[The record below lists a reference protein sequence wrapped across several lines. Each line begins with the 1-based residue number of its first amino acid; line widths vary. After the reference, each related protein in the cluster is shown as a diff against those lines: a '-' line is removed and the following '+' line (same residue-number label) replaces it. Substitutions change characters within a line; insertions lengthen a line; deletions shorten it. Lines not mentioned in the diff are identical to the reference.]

1 MKKNAFCG
9 ILLILAA
16 VIAIGSV
23 TVLGPCVHEDGSE
36 APCASAG
43 RAVFCG
49 GCVLAV
55 LAALILFI
63 RKPSVRIVLFFIT
76 MIAAAVGIA
85 FPGTFFPLCRMD
97 SMHCRAVMQPAMI
110 ILFASELI
118 VSVCGIIVERNRIR
132 RERA

>member
-1 MKKNAFCG
+1 MDCT
-9 ILLILAA
+9 ILLALAA

-36 APCASAG
+36 AACTRAG
-43 RAVFCG
+43 IAVFCD

-63 RKPSVRIVLFFIT
+63 RKPAVRIVLFFISLCV
-76 MIAAAVGIA
+76 AAVGIA
-85 FPGTFFPLCRMD
+85 LPGTIIPICRMD
-97 SMHCRAVMQPAMI
+97 TMHCRAVMQPAMV

-118 VSVCGIIVERNRIR
+118 VSACGIIVERNRIR
-132 RERA
+132 RNRA